1 MISSATR
8 RRCTNIYRGHR
19 ENLTMDHYD
28 LLGRPGWKATS
39 VLVVSPYVEST
50 FFERIVRDLR
60 PATLTVGI
68 DEGCRADDGQMVRS
82 LARVGKTVHVG
93 LARPRGHFPAQTFP
107 AQ

>member
-1 MISSATR
+1 MKSSAEQMISSATR

-39 VLVVSPYVEST
+39 VLVVSPYVERT

-60 PATLTVGI
+60 PATVTVVI
-68 DEGCRADDGQMVRS
+68 DDGCRADDGKMVRS
-82 LARVGKTVHVG
+82 LARTGTN
-93 LARPRGHFPAQTFP
+93 GHGAQERK
-107 AQ
+107 